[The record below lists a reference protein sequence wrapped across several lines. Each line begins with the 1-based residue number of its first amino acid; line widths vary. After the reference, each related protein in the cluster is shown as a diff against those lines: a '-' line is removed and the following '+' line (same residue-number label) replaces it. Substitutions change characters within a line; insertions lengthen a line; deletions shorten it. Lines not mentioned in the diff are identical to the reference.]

1 MYLDALKCK
10 FKVKRVKYL
19 GLILTT
25 EGLEMD
31 PKKVATIKDWSLPRT
46 VKDVQSFLSFV
57 NFYQRFIKGFL
68 YLAKALTELT

>member
-1 MYLDALKCK
+1 MYLDASKCK

-25 EGLEMD
+25 KGLEID
-31 PKKVATIKDWSLPRT
+31 LKKVATIKNWSLLRT
-46 VKDVQSFLSFV
+46 VKNVQSFLRFA
-57 NFYQRFIKGFL
+57 NFYQRFIKRFS